1 MEAVCK
7 VILVC
12 AICAYVHPKNTAI
25 SDPLMP
31 YVKIFMANNIK
42 VVVLNNKENDLRI
55 LACTFYEDKSVFMEN
70 KTVVSSEL
78 L

>member
-1 MEAVCK
+1 MQSYIGVCN
-7 VILVC
+7 LC
-12 AICAYVHPKNTAI
+12 LCSPKNTAI